1 MAALIDG
8 TALAERMTCETAPR
22 AASVPVVEISIIG
35 MHVAADIGVF
45 AHEHGRAQP
54 LVVDVILHV
63 DAPARDALEET
74 VDYQLIADDA
84 HELARERTQLI
95 ETYALRLARKC
106 IAYRGAR
113 SVEIRVSKP
122 SALNDGL
129 AGTRVSLA
137 R

>member
-1 MAALIDG
+1 VLPD
-8 TALAERMTCETAPR
+8 LARLGLAQSAT
-22 AASVPVVEISIIG
+22 AASVPVVEISVTGIQ
-35 MHVAADIGVF
+35 VAADIGVF
-45 AHEHGRAQP
+45 THEHGRTQP
-54 LVVDVILHV
+54 LVVDIVLHV

-74 VDYQLIADDA
+74 VDYQLIANDA
-84 HELARERTQLI
+84 HDLARERTALI
-95 ETYALRLARKC
+95 ETYAIRLARKC

-122 SALNDGL
+122 GALNDGL